1 MVRWSK
7 RRTVGIAVTLA
18 VVIALAAGIGLRMS
32 KRAAAET
39 PDAAKAVTLEFTPGD
54 VSSIEPR
61 ALSRWL
67 PVSGTLQPV
76 NQTTVKA
83 KVSGEIRQVLVR
95 EGESVKAGQVLAR
108 FDTSDLDARLTD
120 RTGALESSRAQLALA
135 EKTRTQ
141 NLALLKQN
149 FISQTAYD
157 SAESNFTVSQGTL
170 KSNEAQ
176 LQLAKNALRDAI
188 VITTLEGTVAKRHIQ
203 PGEKVNF
210 DSPLFTVVDLGRM
223 ELQAMVPAN
232 DIPEIVIGMPVE
244 LSIEGFAERQ
254 FKGQVERI
262 NPMTEAGTRAI
273 LVFVQIPNPDAVVR
287 GGMFATGRIR
297 LAAGAPVPTLPDT
310 AIRSEAGQNYVWGI
324 DNGKLLRRIV
334 VMGKRDEA
342 AGRTEIKTELPSS
355 MLILSTHFDNLKDG
369 LPAVIRAPANPK
381 EKPATVGLAAGPAAD
396 RATAPV
402 AN

>member
-7 RRTVGIAVTLA
+7 RRTIGTVVTLA
-18 VVIALAAGIGLRMS
+18 VVAALAVGVGLRMS
-32 KRAAAET
+32 MRAAAET
-39 PDAAKAVTLEFTPGD
+39 PDSAKAAVTLEFTPAD
-54 VSSIEPR
+54 VASIEPK

-76 NQTTVKA
+76 NQSTVKA
-83 KVSGEIRQVLVR
+83 KVSGEIRQILVR

-120 RTGALESSRAQLALA
+120 RIGALESSRAQLALA

-157 SAESNFTVSQGTL
+157 SAESNLSVSQGTL

-176 LQLAKNALRDAI
+176 VQLAKNALRDAV
-188 VITTLEGTVAKRHIQ
+188 VITTLDGTVAKRNVQ

-244 LSIEGFAERQ
+244 LSTEGFGERRFQ
-254 FKGQVERI
+254 GQVERI

-273 LVFVQIPNPDAVVR
+273 LVFVRIPNPDAVLR

-310 AIRSEAGQNYVWGI
+310 AIRTEAGQNFVWGI
-324 DNGKLLRRIV
+324 ENGKLLRRIV
-334 VMGKRDEA
+334 VIGKKDEA
-342 AGRTEIKTELPSS
+342 AGRTEVKTELSRACSFLRPT
-355 MLILSTHFDNLKDG
+355 ST
-369 LPAVIRAPANPK
+369 I
-381 EKPATVGLAAGPAAD
+381 
-396 RATAPV
+396 
-402 AN
+402 